1 MTKVGEACSDT
12 NLVSIM
18 DEDECKMVIKALDL
32 NYQESEETSSFPTG
46 CYINNNIY
54 RYFNEHQSG
63 SGAFN
68 AQAIC
73 RTK

>member
-1 MTKVGEACSDT
+1 MTKVGETCSDT

-18 DEDECKMVIKALDL
+18 DEDECKMVIKALGL
-32 NYQESEETSSFPTG
+32 NHEEYKETSSFPTG
-46 CYINNNIY
+46 CYINNDMY
-54 RYFNEHQSG
+54 PYFNEHQSG

-73 RTK
+73 KTK